1 MLRNLFQASI
11 LNFLEHAKKAEEKN
25 QKIFLTEGNAFKQK
39 SEEKASLL
47 VDLKKRILEVQE
59 KKKSFR

>member
-25 QKIFLTEGNAFKQK
+25 QKIFLTEGSTWVGLFWRFYGK
-39 SEEKASLL
+39 
-47 VDLKKRILEVQE
+47 
-59 KKKSFR
+59 